1 MILALSFS
9 VIVALIVAFGI
20 RTWRRRPTAVAE
32 HRLMRQRA
40 ECTRALLV
48 PTPASDPVEDL
59 LRALRRQWFDAELR
73 KTAIDALRVAGI
85 GPAIQEAL
93 RARGITSAADL
104 PRLSGMRV
112 PSLGQK
118 KRSALDQAYSALRQS
133 LRSTAEALSWADC
146 DALSSGLL
154 SRLAAE
160 RANLAR
166 ERARE
171 VEAVE
176 VRRAEIE
183 RRLRQLRDL

>member
-1 MILALSFS
+1 VILALGFT
-9 VIVALIVAFGI
+9 VIVALMVAFGI
-20 RTWRRRPTAVAE
+20 RTWRTRPTAVAE

-85 GPAIQEAL
+85 GPALQEAL

-112 PSLGQK
+112 PSLGEK
-118 KRSALDQAYSALRQS
+118 KRSALDQAHSALRQS

-154 SRLAAE
+154 SQLAAE
-160 RANLAR
+160 RENLAR

-183 RRLRQLRDL
+183 RRLRQLRGL

>member
-1 MILALSFS
+1 
-9 VIVALIVAFGI
+9 V
-20 RTWRRRPTAVAE
+20 VAE
-32 HRLMRQRA
+32 HRLTRQRA

-48 PTPASDPVEDL
+48 PTPANDPVDDL
-59 LRALRRQWFDAELR
+59 LRALRTRWFEAELR

-85 GPAIQEAL
+85 GPAIHEAL

-118 KRSALDQAYSALRQS
+118 KRSALDQAYAALRQS
-133 LRSTAEALSWADC
+133 LLGTAKALSWADC
-146 DALSSGLL
+146 DALSGGLL
-154 SRLAAE
+154 SRLATE

-176 VRRAEIE
+176 MRRAEIE